1 MILSSTDSLLLN
13 SYLMLHRSTLLL
25 QPTDRFDVVFLP
37 EIQWRDINIVVVLE
51 ELSEETED
59 PLARFV
65 DQVLNDR
72 FSAWVS
78 WIFVGEIEVLEE
90 LEFYFNFLFGSMTDS
105 DPILV
110 DRLSFSYLPISTCWQ
125 QWESL
130 KRRFNAVLDPRIFN
144 TENRLDTPSPQALVL
159 NTLQSDWTVLPV
171 LQLKRGQTIVETL
184 YNDRLKNA
192 NESKDQAIQ
201 FFQTQQWSNAIQA
214 YQTAIYYN
222 PFIASFWADLGSA
235 LFQVQRYAEAKA
247 ALQKAIGMDFNSNG
261 SYYSLG
267 LVEEVLENWDCALQA
282 YQHAIDLNPQHL
294 NSYVALG
301 GLLARLRQWEA
312 AEAIY
317 RDGLAESIWHFG
329 LYLNLGNLLAQ
340 TDRPQLAIQ
349 TYQKA
354 LQLSPNNAEVFHNLT
369 LVHAP
374 TTSEHFFYQGQYFT
388 SQKDYPEAIRAYQRS
403 LAIDPTHFA
412 SAFKLC
418 ECYHVLKQTESVRST
433 VTTILPHLA
442 NQVPLDSAHLKS
454 LLLCLNKQ
462 SDSHLSRDLV
472 KNLRFFKTPE
482 IQNLLEQINFP
493 ILYANAEEIP
503 KFRAAFET
511 AIDAVVG
518 LDFAN
523 PVVQDE
529 LFSFFRS
536 FIHAFLNYQGE
547 NDREI
552 QTKCATIVE
561 TLLVHRYPHWQ
572 TPVTL
577 DSWSPPDKIRIG
589 YASYYLRRHNGA
601 RWALGWIQHHDRE
614 KFEVF
619 TYHFGEN
626 LDGYTK
632 AFANASTE
640 FKHLAEEDFE
650 TFEEWF
656 QQTVQTIKND
666 RLQILIFPDLGMEPR
681 TYMLSKLR
689 LAPIQCTAWG
699 HPVTSGSACIDYYLS
714 SHLMELD
721 QAQDHYRETL
731 VRLPHLGLCYAT
743 PQIPENAKNRSF
755 FQLPEDRILYLSCQS
770 LFKYLPQ
777 YDDLY
782 PAIAQQVPN
791 AYFVF
796 LETFL
801 LAEKFSQR
809 LEHSFSQ
816 FGLSSQDYC
825 QILPKQS
832 WESYLQLQQVA
843 DIYLDTIAW
852 NGGNSTL
859 EAIAC
864 GLPVV
869 TYPGSQ
875 MRSRHSAAI
884 LQRLGVTETIAHS
897 WPEYVEIAVEL
908 GKNPQW
914 RTHIQT
920 QYQHKSSRLF
930 DDRQVTQSLNQV
942 LLSII
947 DFREDNSERVSFDSG
962 SRGRSPHGERSQ

>member
-1 MILSSTDSLLLN
+1 
-13 SYLMLHRSTLLL
+13 MLHRSALLF
-25 QPTDRFDVVFLP
+25 QQEDPSEFAFFPD
-37 EIQWRDINIVVVLE
+37 IQWRDINIIVL
-51 ELSEETED
+51 LRDLPEETEE
-59 PLARFV
+59 PFEEFL

-78 WIFVGEIEVLEE
+78 WIFVGEIDLLEE
-90 LEFYFNFLFGSMTDS
+90 LGFYCNFLFGSMADS
-105 DPILV
+105 EPTLV
-110 DRLSFSYLPISTCWQ
+110 DYLSFSYLPISTCCQ

-130 KRRFNAVLDPRIFN
+130 KGRCHAVLDPRTFN
-144 TENRLDTPSPQALVL
+144 TGETLDPSLNELMPDSIQA
-159 NTLQSDWTVLPV
+159 DWSALPV
-171 LQLKRGQTIVETL
+171 LQLKKGQTIVETL

-192 NESKDQAIQ
+192 NDCKDQAIQ
-201 FFQTQQWSNAIQA
+201 FFQAQQWTNAIQA
-214 YQTAIYYN
+214 YQTAISYN

-235 LFQVQRYAEAKA
+235 FFQVQRYAEAKA
-247 ALQKAIGMDFNSNG
+247 ALQKAIVMDFSSSV

-267 LVEEVLENWDCALQA
+267 LVEEALENWDRALQA

-294 NSYVALG
+294 NSYTALG

-317 RDGLAESIWHFG
+317 RAGLAESIWHFG

-349 TYQKA
+349 AYQKA

-369 LVHAP
+369 LVHA
-374 TTSEHFFYQGQYFT
+374 TTSEQFFYQGQYFAA
-388 SQKDYPEAIRAYQRS
+388 QNNYVEAIIAYQRS
-403 LAIDPTHFA
+403 LEIDPTHFA

-418 ECYHVLKQTESVRST
+418 ECDQVLKQTNAVRST
-433 VTTILPHLA
+433 VTKTLTHLA
-442 NQVPLDSAHLKS
+442 NQVPLDSAQLKS

-493 ILYANAEEIP
+493 ILYAHSEEIP

-511 AIDAVVG
+511 AIDAVAR
-518 LDFAN
+518 LEFAN
-523 PVVQDE
+523 PLVQDE
-529 LFSFFRS
+529 LFTFFRS

-561 TLLVHRYPHWQ
+561 TLLAHRYPHWQ
-572 TPVTL
+572 VPVTL
-577 DSWSPPDKIRIG
+577 APWSFPDKIRIG

-601 RWALGWIQHHDRE
+601 RWALGWVQHHDRE

-632 AFANASTE
+632 AFADASTE
-640 FKHLAEEDFE
+640 FKHLAEEEFE

-656 QQTVQTIKND
+656 KQTVETIRND

-714 SHLMELD
+714 SHLMELE
-721 QAQDHYRETL
+721 QAQDHYTETL

-743 PQIPENAKNRSF
+743 PQIPENSKNRSF
-755 FQLPEDRILYLSCQS
+755 FQLPEDRLLYLSCQS

-777 YDDLY
+777 YDHLY

-809 LEHSFSQ
+809 LEYSFSQ
-816 FGLSSQDYC
+816 VGLSSQDYC

-832 WESYLQLQQVA
+832 WENYLQLQQVA

-869 TYPGSQ
+869 TYPGLQ

-897 WPEYVEIAVEL
+897 LTEYLEIAVEL

-930 DDRQVTQSLNQV
+930 DDRQVTQSLDQV

-947 DFREDNSERVSFDSG
+947 DFREDNRERVSFDSG